1 MDLTTE
7 QGEIRTA
14 EAASVSAAQMGA
26 SHRWLD
32 RPIGALFTVNWEF
45 AAWALLLVISAA
57 ARFYELGVRA
67 MSHDES
73 LHALY
78 SYYLYDAG
86 NYEHNP
92 MMHGP
97 LLFHVNALLYFLFG
111 DNDTT
116 ARIAPALAGIGV
128 VWMAYPYRRYLGR
141 IGALAA
147 GIMLSISPSL
157 LFHSRYIRND
167 IYIALFVMVW
177 TYGAFRYM
185 EAQPDERRRWL
196 AVMLLGMTPAFI
208 AKENAFMAGAII
220 GAFFAGLAVWRVI
233 GPRFF
238 IAVAPVLFGGGTAF
252 WLFES
257 GQTAF
262 SLVAAGVGAIVS
274 LALLIA
280 WLRGEAWGRL
290 RNSSAA
296 DLAVVMLTLIMPF
309 TAPFGHAALG
319 WDPMAYVTNTD
330 LLRSA
335 GLVLLV
341 TLGSVGI
348 AYYWFGLRSRE
359 RFPDGVSWRE
369 WLGAMGA
376 FWLTAV
382 LFFTTFL
389 TNTRNGLATGVVG
402 SLGYW
407 LAQQEVA
414 RGGQPW
420 YYYFMLSALYEFLP
434 LILAIG
440 GTVLILWRAGGDGRW
455 DPVAAAELPRGV
467 ATEAEREPARAELLR
482 VNRVTFAAFGVW
494 WIVGSWAAY
503 TIAGEKMPWLL
514 THLALPMCVV
524 GGWWFGRLVSG
535 ANWSAVRRVGAAWL
549 IALTPALLYL
559 LYRLFRVVPFR
570 DRSVAGVADTMQW
583 IVAALVFTALVYV
596 TVRLARLAGKRNT
609 AILMGMGVTVPL
621 FLLTVRFTYML
632 NYVNFDMA
640 TEYLVYAHG
649 SPDIKRAL
657 NELDLIS
664 ERTAGER
671 NVVVAY
677 DDESSWPMSWYMRL
691 YPNSRFYGNNPTS
704 DVMTA
709 PVVIVGPANYEK
721 VRPYVARDYV
731 KRTYRRIW
739 WPDQGYFNLT
749 WERFIGALRD
759 PARMKRIAD
768 IVFYRRYADDTDP
781 SRPRDLTQWPTRSD
795 FEMYVRRDIAAEIW
809 DLGAVPTAASG
820 SGLQALLIEKEVP
833 LNSLALFDA
842 AYDGLPLVRPRA
854 VASGPDGSTVIAD
867 SGNHRIVVIGADGQ
881 FVRAFGGLCRLGER
895 EAGGCVDP
903 DGEGPLELGDG
914 QFNEPWGVAVDTSG
928 DIYVADTWNG
938 RIQVF
943 DAEGRFLRRWG
954 YFNTTDGE
962 LGDPYA
968 MFGPRGLDVD
978 SAGNVLVA
986 DTGNKRILR
995 FTPEGESVSQVGGG
1009 GVILGRFEEPTSV
1022 SVDPASGAVFV
1033 ADNWNR
1039 RIQKLDADLTPLAE
1053 WPVPGWQSREI
1064 YHKPFVAASAN
1075 GDVYVTDPESYR
1087 VIVYDGSGQLKAT
1100 FGDYGTEADRF
1111 GLPNGIA
1118 VDEVAGTILIAD
1130 ADNNRVMVMPLVP

>member
-1 MDLTTE
+1 MDLTIEQKDIGIGDAATE
-7 QGEIRTA
+7 
-14 EAASVSAAQMGA
+14 SVVEERAPN
-26 SHRWLD
+26 RWLD
-32 RPIGALFTVNWEF
+32 KPVSALVSVNWET
-45 AAWALLLVISAA
+45 AAWALLLVVSAV
-57 ARFYELGVRA
+57 ARFYDLGVRA

-97 LLFHVNALLYFLFG
+97 LLFHINALLYFLFG
-111 DNDTT
+111 DSDTT

-147 GIMLSISPSL
+147 GVMLSVSPSL

-177 TYGAFRYM
+177 SYGAFRYL
-185 EAQPDERRRWL
+185 EAELGKRRRWL
-196 AVMLLGMTPAFI
+196 AVMLLGMAPAFV
-208 AKENAFMAGAII
+208 AKENAFMAGALI
-220 GAFFAGLAVWRVI
+220 GAFFAGLAIWRVI

-238 IAVAPVLFGGGTAF
+238 VAVAPLLFAAGAAF

-257 GQTAF
+257 GQITY
-262 SLVAAGVGAIVS
+262 SLVVAGIGAIAS
-274 LALLIA
+274 LALLVM
-280 WLRGEAWGRL
+280 WLRDEAWGKL
-290 RNSSAA
+290 RSSRAA
-296 DLAVVMLTLIMPF
+296 DLAVLMLTLIMPF

-319 WDPMAYVTNTD
+319 WDPMAYATNTD

-335 GLVLLV
+335 GLVLFV
-341 TLGSVGI
+341 TLAGVVV
-348 AYYWFGLRSRE
+348 AYYWFGMRSQE
-359 RFPDGVSWRE
+359 RMPDGLTWRE

-382 LFFTTFL
+382 LFFTTFF

-434 LILAIG
+434 MLLAVG
-440 GTVLILWRAGGDGRW
+440 GTIVILRRAGVDGHW
-455 DPVAAAELPRGV
+455 DPVSTKDLPVNVAGEAAGDD
-467 ATEAEREPARAELLR
+467 ARAELLR
-482 VNRVTFAAFGVW
+482 VNRATFAVYGVW
-494 WIVGSWAAY
+494 WIVGSWMAY

-514 THLALPMCVV
+514 THMALPMGVV
-524 GGWWFGRLVSG
+524 GGWWFGRLI
-535 ANWSAVRRVGAAWL
+535 NQIDCPAVRRAGATWL

-559 LYRLFRVVPFR
+559 VFTLLRMAPFQ
-570 DRSVAGVADTMQW
+570 DRTLAGVAATMQW
-583 IVAALVFTALVYV
+583 IVAALVFAGLVYV
-596 TVRLARLAGKRNT
+596 AVRLAQQVGRRQT
-609 AILMGMGVTVPL
+609 AILASMGVVVPL
-621 FLLTVRFTYML
+621 FLLTIRFTYLL

-657 NELDLIS
+657 REIDLIS

-709 PVVIVGPANYEK
+709 PVIIVGPANYEK

-749 WERFIGALRD
+749 WDRFAGALRD
-759 PARMKRIAD
+759 PAQMKRIAD
-768 IVFYRRYADDTDP
+768 IVFYRRYADNEDP
-781 SRPRDLTQWPTRSD
+781 SKPRDLTQWPTRSD
-795 FEMYVRRDIAAEIW
+795 FEMHVRRDIASEIW
-809 DLGAVPTAASG
+809 DLGAVPTATSG
-820 SGLQALLIEKEVP
+820 SGLQAQLIEKEIP
-833 LNSLALFDA
+833 LTALALYDA
-842 AYDGLPLVRPRA
+842 TYDELPLVRPRA
-854 VASGPDGSTVIAD
+854 VASGPDGTTVIAD

-881 FVRAFGGLCRLGER
+881 FVLSFGGLCRLGEG

-903 DGEGPLELGDG
+903 DGGGPLELGDG
-914 QFNEPWGVAVDTSG
+914 QFNEPWGVAVDESG

-943 DAEGRFLRRWG
+943 NAGGDFLRKWG
-954 YFNTTDGE
+954 HFNTTDGE

-968 MFGPRGLDVD
+968 MFGPRGLAIDA
-978 SAGNVLVA
+978 AGNVLIA

-995 FTPEGESVSQVGGG
+995 FTPTGDVVSQVGGG

-1022 SVDPASGAVFV
+1022 SVDRASGAVYV

-1039 RIQKLDADLTPLAE
+1039 RIQKLDAELAPSAE
-1053 WPVPGWQSREI
+1053 WPVPGWQSKEI
-1064 YHKPFVAASAN
+1064 YHKPYVAAAEN
-1075 GDVYVTDPESYR
+1075 GDLYITDPESYR
-1087 VIVYDGSGQLKAT
+1087 VIVYDGAGQLKAT

-1118 VDEVAGTILIAD
+1118 VNEAQATLLIAD
-1130 ADNNRVMVMPLVP
+1130 ADNNRIMVMPLLP